1 MKSSLGTRL
10 SPGVD
15 GWVSYETSRTC
26 APVMSIACC
35 KLGPPALLHQ
45 VFECTGSTCRFGSG
59 RPLKVIC
66 EVKDLVDRAANGH
79 GGLSWR

>member
-1 MKSSLGTRL
+1 M
-10 SPGVD
+10 D

-35 KLGPPALLHQ
+35 KLGAPGYVCEHYDARQVLLLYQ
-45 VFECTGSTCRFGSG
+45 VFKRTGSTCRFGSG